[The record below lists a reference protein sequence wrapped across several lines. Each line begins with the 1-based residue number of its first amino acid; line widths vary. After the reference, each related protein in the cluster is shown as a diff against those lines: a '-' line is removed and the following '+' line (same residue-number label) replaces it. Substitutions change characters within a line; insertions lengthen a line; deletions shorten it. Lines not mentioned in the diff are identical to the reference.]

1 MKKTKAVLAVILAAL
16 LCGCS
21 SKEEGSSSSSVVEST
36 STSSS
41 TTVSS
46 SSTSSSS
53 STTTT
58 SSSTESSTESE
69 PESSEPV
76 TNETFLKGLA
86 GDTILRTDIKQVFVP
101 EGGDASVEKLTE
113 ENFSSVLCMGFIYVS
128 EPKGIF
134 RTNLDN
140 ADVYDDVTMSFSDI
154 SDVKDTSYTRLN
166 VGENMCGMTLTF
178 AETNFARTSEDAL
191 GASGSY
197 FCYGSCAFSGE
208 TELTGY
214 INIRTE
220 GGSNFAGEGDVIFVP
235 TAGNLPVV
243 NYSLDAEKGI
253 CHKLLNGAD
262 QNLVWSNEYGCIYL
276 GNVFDNASLK
286 SFEIPE
292 GSEYIKCRV
301 VVDNVKYMS
310 STQFYPRTEAEL
322 ISIELL

>member
-1 MKKTKAVLAVILAAL
+1 MKKTKAVVAVILAAL

-46 SSTSSSS
+46 STTSSSS

-58 SSSTESSTESE
+58 SSSTESSSESE

-101 EGGDASVEKLTE
+101 EGEDASVEKLTE

-128 EPKGIF
+128 EPKGVF

-140 ADVYDDVTMSFSDI
+140 ADVYDETAMSFSDI
-154 SDVKDTSYTRLN
+154 SDEKDTNYTRLN
-166 VGENMCGMTLTF
+166 VGEKMCGMTLTF
-178 AETNFARTSEDAL
+178 AETNFARTAEDVQ
-191 GASGSY
+191 GASGNS
-197 FCYGSCAFSGE
+197 FCYGSCTFSGE

-214 INIRTE
+214 ISVCKE
-220 GGSNFAGEGDVIFVP
+220 GNFYNVFEGDVRFVP
-235 TAGNLPVV
+235 TEGNIPVV
-243 NYSLDAEKGI
+243 NYKTDPEQVIYHSM
-253 CHKLLNGAD
+253 NTGAD
-262 QNLVWSNEYGCIYL
+262 ANLVWSNEYGIIKL
-276 GNVFDNASLK
+276 GNAVEDSSLR
-286 SFEIPE
+286 SFNIPDD
-292 GSEYIKCRV
+292 GNYYKCRIV
-301 VVDNVKYMS
+301 IDNLVYS
-310 STQFYPRTEAEL
+310 SSVNMFSTITAKL
-322 ISIELL
+322 VSVELL

>member
-1 MKKTKAVLAVILAAL
+1 M
-16 LCGCS
+16 
-21 SKEEGSSSSSVVEST
+21 
-36 STSSS
+36 
-41 TTVSS
+41 
-46 SSTSSSS
+46 
-53 STTTT
+53 
-58 SSSTESSTESE
+58 
-69 PESSEPV
+69 
-76 TNETFLKGLA
+76 
-86 GDTILRTDIKQVFVP
+86 P
-101 EGGDASVEKLTE
+101 EGGDASVESLTE

-128 EPKGIF
+128 EPKGVF

-140 ADVYDDVTMSFSDI
+140 ADVYDDTAMSFTDI
-154 SDVKDTSYTRLN
+154 SDEKDTNYTRLN
-166 VGENMCGMTLTF
+166 VGEKMCGMTLTF

-197 FCYGSCAFSGE
+197 FCYGSCTFSGE
-208 TELTGY
+208 TELVGF
-214 INIRTE
+214 INVRTE

-276 GNVFDNASLK
+276 GNVFDNTSLK

-292 GSEYIKCRV
+292 GSEYIKCKI

-322 ISIELL
+322 ISFELL

>member
-1 MKKTKAVLAVILAAL
+1 MKKTKPVLAVILAAA

-21 SKEEGSSSSSVVEST
+21 SKEEGSSSSSSVVEST

-46 SSTSSSS
+46 SSSSSSS
-53 STTTT
+53 STKT
-58 SSSTESSTESE
+58 SSLTESSSESE

-101 EGGDASVEKLTE
+101 EGGDASVESLTE

-128 EPKGIF
+128 EPKGVF

-140 ADVYDDVTMSFSDI
+140 ADVYDDTAMSFTDI
-154 SDVKDTSYTRLN
+154 SDEKDTNYTRLN
-166 VGENMCGMTLTF
+166 VGEKMCGMTLTF

-197 FCYGSCAFSGE
+197 FCYGSCTFSGE
-208 TELTGY
+208 TELVGY
-214 INIRTE
+214 INVRTE

-276 GNVFDNASLK
+276 GNVFDNTSLK

-292 GSEYIKCRV
+292 GSEYIKCKI

>member
-1 MKKTKAVLAVILAAL
+1 MKKTKPVLAVILAAA

-46 SSTSSSS
+46 SSSSSSS
-53 STTTT
+53 STKT
-58 SSSTESSTESE
+58 SSLTESSSESE
-69 PESSEPV
+69 PESSEPF

-101 EGGDASVEKLTE
+101 EGGDASVESLTE

-140 ADVYDDVTMSFSDI
+140 ADVYDDTAMSFTDI
-154 SDVKDTSYTRLN
+154 SDEKDTNYTRLN
-166 VGENMCGMTLTF
+166 VGEKMCGMTLTF

-197 FCYGSCAFSGE
+197 FCYGSCTFSGE
-208 TELTGY
+208 TELVGY
-214 INIRTE
+214 INVRTE

-235 TAGNLPVV
+235 TEGNLPVV

-276 GNVFDNASLK
+276 GNIFDNTSIK

-292 GSEYIKCRV
+292 GSEYIKCKI

>member
-1 MKKTKAVLAVILAAL
+1 MKKTKAVLAVILAAA

-36 STSSS
+36 SKSSS

-46 SSTSSSS
+46 SSSSSSS
-53 STTTT
+53 STKT
-58 SSSTESSTESE
+58 SSLTESSSESE

-101 EGGDASVEKLTE
+101 EGGDASVESLTE

-128 EPKGIF
+128 EPKGVF

-140 ADVYDDVTMSFSDI
+140 ADVYDDTAMSFTDI
-154 SDVKDTSYTRLN
+154 SDEKDTNYTRLN
-166 VGENMCGMTLTF
+166 VGEKMCGMTLTF

-197 FCYGSCAFSGE
+197 FCYGSCTFSGE
-208 TELTGY
+208 TELVGY
-214 INIRTE
+214 INVRTE

-235 TAGNLPVV
+235 TEGNLPVV

-276 GNVFDNASLK
+276 GNIFDNTSLK

-292 GSEYIKCRV
+292 GSEYIKCKI

-322 ISIELL
+322 ISFELL

>member
-1 MKKTKAVLAVILAAL
+1 MKKTKAVLAVILAAV

-21 SKEEGSSSSSVVEST
+21 SKEEGSSSSSVVESS

-46 SSTSSSS
+46 STSSSS
-53 STTTT
+53 SSTTT

-69 PESSEPV
+69 PESSKPV

-101 EGGDASVEKLTE
+101 EGGDASVENLTE
-113 ENFSSVLCMGFIYVS
+113 ENFSSVLCMGFIYAA

-140 ADVYDDVTMSFSDI
+140 ADVYDDTAMSFTDI
-154 SDVKDTSYTRLN
+154 SDDNDANYTRLN
-166 VGENMCGMTLTF
+166 VGEKMCGMTLTF
-178 AETNFARTSEDAL
+178 AETNFARTQDDAL

-197 FCYGSCAFSGE
+197 FCYGSCTFSGE
-208 TELTGY
+208 TELEGY
-214 INIRTE
+214 INVRSE

-243 NYSLDAEKGI
+243 NYSIDMDKGI

-262 QNLVWSNEYGCIYL
+262 QNLVWSNEYGSIYL
-276 GNVFDNASLK
+276 GNVFDNAALRD
-286 SFEIPE
+286 FEIPE
-292 GSEYIKCRV
+292 GSEYLKCRI

-322 ISIELL
+322 VSIELL

>member
-1 MKKTKAVLAVILAAL
+1 MKKTKAVLAVILAAA

-36 STSSS
+36 SKSSS

-46 SSTSSSS
+46 SSSSSSS
-53 STTTT
+53 STKT
-58 SSSTESSTESE
+58 SSLTESSSESE

-101 EGGDASVEKLTE
+101 EGGDASVESLTE

-128 EPKGIF
+128 EPKGVF

-140 ADVYDDVTMSFSDI
+140 ADVYDDTAMSFTDI
-154 SDVKDTSYTRLN
+154 SDEKDTNYTRLN
-166 VGENMCGMTLTF
+166 VGEKMCGMTLTF

-197 FCYGSCAFSGE
+197 FCYGSCTFSGE
-208 TELTGY
+208 TELVGY
-214 INIRTE
+214 INVRIE

-235 TAGNLPVV
+235 TEGNLPVV

-276 GNVFDNASLK
+276 GNVFDNTSLK

-292 GSEYIKCRV
+292 GSEYIKCKI